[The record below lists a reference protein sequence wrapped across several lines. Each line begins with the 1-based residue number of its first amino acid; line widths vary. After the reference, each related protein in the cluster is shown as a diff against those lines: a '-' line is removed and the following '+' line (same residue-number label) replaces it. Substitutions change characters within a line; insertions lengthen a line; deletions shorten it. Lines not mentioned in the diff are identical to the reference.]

1 MAALSTAAARLA
13 QEVDEAV
20 AEVSGVDE
28 ALDRICVDFEAGIDD
43 LARARQDLA
52 EVKIKIARPLA
63 APTMTDADDLASQLH
78 HTGLGLDEAR
88 RQATSGDRASAVRLA
103 AALGPAAADL
113 RAAAH
118 ALAAS
123 AGASLARRRELRG
136 RLDAYRSKAYGLGRA
151 EDPTLIELY
160 RLTQDS
166 LYRRPVRPGR
176 GRTAPDPIPE
186 RGAGRW
192 RPVRRTER
200 PDGRC
205 GSIGWPFSRRLV
217 RVLAVAVIRS

>member
-1 MAALSTAAARLA
+1 M
-13 QEVDEAV
+13 
-20 AEVSGVDE
+20 
-28 ALDRICVDFEAGIDD
+28 
-43 LARARQDLA
+43 
-52 EVKIKIARPLA
+52 
-63 APTMTDADDLASQLH
+63 
-78 HTGLGLDEAR
+78 DEAR

-166 LYRRPVRPGR
+166 LYHAPCDLDEAERRLIRYQNGVLGGGGPSGGPNDQTADAARLVGPFPTPRPGPGRR
-176 GRTAPDPIPE
+176 GH
-186 RGAGRW
+186 
-192 RPVRRTER
+192 
-200 PDGRC
+200 
-205 GSIGWPFSRRLV
+205 
-217 RVLAVAVIRS
+217 RS